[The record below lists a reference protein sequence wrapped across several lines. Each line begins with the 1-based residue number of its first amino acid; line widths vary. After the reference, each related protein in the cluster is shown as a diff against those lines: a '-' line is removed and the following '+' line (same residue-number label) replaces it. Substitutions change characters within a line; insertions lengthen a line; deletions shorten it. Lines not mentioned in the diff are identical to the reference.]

1 MSCVFI
7 LGTGETDETEVHSHI
22 LREVS
27 NCALC
32 EYEVGVTAEG
42 LWMEVS
48 GVGERVSTVNNNWA
62 PNELPLFIWEQCVPV
77 L

>member
-1 MSCVFI
+1 MMSRVFI

-48 GVGERVSTVNNNWA
+48 GVGES
-62 PNELPLFIWEQCVPV
+62 IYS
-77 L
+77 

>member
-1 MSCVFI
+1 MSHVFI
-7 LGTGETDETEVHSHI
+7 LGTGETDETEVHSYI

-32 EYEVGVTAEG
+32 EDEVGVTAER

-48 GVGERVSTVNNNWA
+48 GVGKS
-62 PNELPLFIWEQCVPV
+62 IYS
-77 L
+77 